1 MAHSKR
7 LETVR
12 FFHLDGSYC
21 QELVPWEKMLFN
33 PDACMPHS
41 FNRYTEHT
49 YSVLGKFLDQE
60 LANFFCKG
68 PDSKYIKFCEPYVI
82 SAICSCF
89 FSNPLKYKKQ
99 FLVWESSKNKLQT
112 IVC

>member
-7 LETVR
+7 LETFR
-12 FFHLDGSYC
+12 FSRVDGSYC

-33 PDACMPHS
+33 PGACMPHS

-68 PDSKYIKFCEPYVI
+68 PDSKYFRHFVNRRLRL
-82 SAICSCF
+82 S
-89 FSNPLKYKKQ
+89 
-99 FLVWESSKNKLQT
+99 
-112 IVC
+112 